1 MRNIAIDVCVR
12 EVTPMQHQREE
23 IAVEEI
29 AVWDPFV
36 RVFHWLLA
44 TSVIIAW
51 FTDEPLW
58 LHTWL
63 GYAAAGLIVLRVVW
77 GFAGPEQARFS
88 SFVRKPRVVLQYA
101 FDLIRLTAKRYVGH
115 SPAGGAMIVALLF
128 MVAVT
133 TITGM
138 ADLAAERGQGPLGGM
153 VTQTVQSAGA
163 GEPENG
169 EHEESFLKELHET
182 AANITMVLVIL
193 HLAGVGLA
201 SIAHRENL
209 VRAMITGRKRPE

>member
-1 MRNIAIDVCVR
+1 
-12 EVTPMQHQREE
+12 MQNQSKE
-23 IAVEEI
+23 IV
-29 AVWDPFV
+29 VWDPLV

-44 TSVIIAW
+44 GSVIIAW

-63 GYAAAGLIVLRVVW
+63 GYTAAGLIVLRVVW

-88 SFVRKPRVVLQYA
+88 SFVRRPRVVVQYA
-101 FDLIRLTAKRYVGH
+101 FDLIRLTAKRHVGH

-133 TITGM
+133 TMTGM
-138 ADLAAERGQGPLGGM
+138 ADLAAERGQGPLAGF
-153 VTQTVQSAGA
+153 VTQAVQSAPA
-163 GEPENG
+163 GEHENG
-169 EHEESFLKELHET
+169 DREESFLKEVHET
-182 AANITMVLVIL
+182 AANITMILVIF

-201 SIAHRENL
+201 SFAHRENL
-209 VRAMITGRKRPE
+209 VRAMITGRKRAE